1 MNLYVLYPMI
11 KSKIKAFLKASF
23 CFILLLFFCFSSSAG
38 QNAVNTKIIARGDWA
53 YPPFEFIN
61 DKGEPDGF
69 NVELFKALMQELG
82 MEYDLQLIHWGDA
95 MELLKNKKIDAIT
108 GMAYSSMRARQ
119 YSFSIPHSFLTQNI
133 ICRKNHPVNTL
144 EELHNKDVILQTHEI
159 TNEVL
164 FSTGTNCHVIPTDNM
179 YQGLE
184 LLSGGEYDAAIC
196 GDILAKFII
205 RKYHLNNLEI
215 RYLPA
220 IRPISYCLAA
230 HIDNPQLSALFNQ
243 GLEKLKV
250 SGIYNRIYNKWF
262 LYYQQP
268 ESPVKIYIILGIL
281 ALITLISLII
291 IHVIRRHI
299 RSVTRE
305 LNLLNDEM
313 SETLLRTHLAIKKSK
328 LTQWDY
334 DCQTQALYTT
344 DNFRPGGTLVSGLSP
359 LSNIHPKD
367 TAKISAIIERMK
379 NREDFEY
386 TVDVKMRYPGKEG
399 WQYVSID
406 GIPVKDPY
414 GRVIKYTGFCRNNT
428 GLVTLNNRIK
438 EQNIYLNMALQSG
451 NIIPMIID
459 PENNMC
465 QLSSR
470 MLRYGNATGIPSG
483 GIPLEKILL
492 HIHPEDRE
500 EVRSLFQEVKEGEI
514 RKITHEIRYYDHEWM
529 MGYLELNYTGRD
541 FDPQGKPR
549 KIVGYFQN
557 ITKRKQAE
565 EELKQ
570 QKEFVSNILDLLPI
584 PIHIKD
590 LDDKG
595 VYLYW
600 NKESEKFFGDM
611 LYKSTVDLVDE
622 NQAEEIIEIDRE
634 VYRTGMPYIS
644 QEHLVTRAGKEFN
657 TIVHK
662 NVIYNGSRKLL
673 LVARWDIKE
682 QLELYRR
689 SKLLS
694 SSMKALRAYTWHCD
708 LRDGILR
715 FGDGFE
721 QTEGCAEE
729 MNSLF
734 KFAQKIHP
742 LQREQFL
749 RFMTDFCK
757 QESGNFAIEYEIDYI
772 GSGKYEWWECRGVIE
787 TETNH
792 NASYKYISGM
802 DINISKHKEIELALT
817 HTKTKLAGLNKQTQ
831 LILNNTNSGLV
842 FIDNNYVVQWENL
855 AEYLPGHSMTAHY
868 QTGIVCHKVIQG
880 LDAPC
885 PECIVAKSQQTGLR
899 EFKELHMD
907 GITTELMATPVYDE
921 NNKWLGSVLK
931 VVNITEKQKITRE
944 LEKAKNKAEESN
956 KLMQGIYDRL
966 PCLLF
971 IKDVTDN
978 YRYMVANNYFCSALG
993 KPGSEIVGKTDFEI
1007 FPQAEAEKFRRD
1019 DTAAAAMEYPY
1030 TFEEDTWWQGKHIVW
1045 QTTKSVMDAI
1055 NGHKIMICLSL
1066 DITDKIASYKEL
1078 QAAKEKAEQSNK
1090 LKSAFLA
1097 NMSHEIR
1104 TPLNAIVGF
1113 SNLMA
1118 YSDDNEEK
1126 KDYYNIINTNNELLL
1141 RLIGDI
1147 LDLSK
1152 IEAGMLELKPEEFN
1166 IEELFHNLNYTFSQ
1180 RITSPDVRL
1189 ICETPGEDHVIY
1201 LDKNRFTQVIT
1212 NFVNN
1217 AIKFTPGGE
1226 IKIGYRK
1233 EAGGI
1238 KIYVADTGI
1247 GIAPD
1252 KIEKVFERFE
1262 KLDDFAQ
1269 GTGLG
1274 MAICKAIMDAFGGT
1288 IGVES
1293 EVGSGSVFWACFP
1306 LTHRISE

>member
-1 MNLYVLYPMI
+1 MKLYVLYLMI
-11 KSKIKAFLKASF
+11 KSKIKTFLKTSF
-23 CFILLLFFCFSSSAG
+23 CFILLLFFSFSGSAG
-38 QNAVNTKIIARGDWA
+38 QNVVNNKIIVRGDWA

-61 DKGEPDGF
+61 EKGEPDGF
-69 NVELFKALMQELG
+69 NVELFKALMSELG
-82 MEYDLQLIHWGDA
+82 MEYDLQLIQWKDA
-95 MELLKNKKIDAIT
+95 LELLKNKKIDAIT
-108 GMAYSSMRARQ
+108 GMAYSGLRAREF
-119 YSFSIPHSFLTQNI
+119 SFSMPHSFLDLNI
-133 ICRKNHPVNTL
+133 ICRKDHPVNTL
-144 EELHNKDVILQTHEI
+144 KDLHQKDVIIQNQEITHEKLLAI
-159 TNEVL
+159 
-164 FSTGTNCHVIPTDNM
+164 CPDCRIIPVNNM
-179 YQGLE
+179 QDGLE
-184 LLSGGEYDAAIC
+184 LLSQGKYDAAIC

-205 RKYHLNNLEI
+205 QKYRLNNLEI
-215 RYLPA
+215 RYLPS

-230 HIDNPQLSALFNQ
+230 HIDNPRLSARFNQ
-243 GLEKLKV
+243 GLERLKV
-250 SGIYNRIYNKWF
+250 SGVYNQIYNKWF
-262 LYYQQP
+262 LRYQQP

-281 ALITLISLII
+281 ALAVLISFII
-291 IHVIRRHI
+291 IHIIRRHI
-299 RSVTRE
+299 RRVTRE
-305 LNLLNDEM
+305 LNRLNNEM
-313 SETLLRTHLAIKKSK
+313 SETLLRTHLAIKKSN

-334 DCQTQALYTT
+334 DCQTQTLYTT
-344 DNFRPGGTLVSGLSP
+344 DNFTPGGTLVSSP
-359 LSNIHPKD
+359 LPLNNIHPKD
-367 TAKISAIIERMK
+367 AAKISAIFERMN
-379 NREDFEY
+379 NRENFEY
-386 TVDVKMRYPGKEG
+386 TIDVRMKYPGKEE

-406 GIPVKDPY
+406 GVPVKDAY
-414 GRVIKYTGFCRNNT
+414 GRVIKYTGFRRNNT
-428 GLVTLNNRIK
+428 GYVTLNNRIK

-451 NIIPMIID
+451 NIIPMVID
-459 PENNMC
+459 PENGIC
-465 QLSSR
+465 QLSAR
-470 MLRYGNATGIPSG
+470 MLRYSSITGIPAE

-492 HIHPEDRE
+492 HIHPDDRE
-500 EVRSLFQEVKEGEI
+500 EVRTLFHEIKEGKI
-514 RKITHEIRYYDHEWM
+514 RKVTHEIRYYDHEWVI
-529 MGYLELNYTGRD
+529 GYLELNYTGRD
-541 FDPQGKPR
+541 FDLQGKPR
-549 KIVGYFQN
+549 KIAGYFQN

-590 LDDKG
+590 PNEKG

-611 LYKSTVDLVDE
+611 LFRSTEDLVDE
-622 NQAEEIIEIDRE
+622 RQSNEIIEIDRE
-634 VYRTGMPYIS
+634 VIRTGIPYIS
-644 QEHLVTRAGKEFN
+644 QENLITRSGKEFN
-657 TIVHK
+657 TVVHK
-662 NVIYNGSRKLL
+662 NVIYKGTRKLL

-694 SSMKALRAYTWHCD
+694 SSMKALRAYTWDCD
-708 LRDGILR
+708 LRNGILR

-721 QTEGCAEE
+721 QTGGSAED
-729 MNSLF
+729 MNTLSRF
-734 KFAQKIHP
+734 SRKIHP
-742 LQREQFL
+742 AQREQFL
-749 RFMTDFCK
+749 RFITDFCR
-757 QESGNFAIEYEIDYI
+757 QESGSFAIEYEIDYT

-787 TETNH
+787 TKTH
-792 NASYKYISGM
+792 NNESYKYISGM
-802 DINISKHKEIELALT
+802 DINISRHKEIESALT
-817 HTKTKLAGLNKQTQ
+817 HAKTELAKLNRQTQ

-855 AEYLPGHSMTAHY
+855 SSYLPGHPITENY
-868 QTGIVCHKVIQG
+868 RTGIVCHKTVKG
-880 LDAPC
+880 LNAPC
-885 PECIVAKSQQTGLR
+885 PGCIVARSRQSGQR
-899 EFKELHMD
+899 EFKELRID
-907 GITTELMATPVYDE
+907 GITTELMAAPVYDE
-921 NNKWLGSVLK
+921 NNNWLGSVLK

-978 YRYMVANNYFCSALG
+978 YRYMIANNYFCSALG
-993 KPGSEIVGKTDFEI
+993 KPGSEVVGKTDFEI
-1007 FPQAEAEKFRRD
+1007 FPQEEAEKFRRD

-1030 TFEEDTWWQGKHIVW
+1030 TFEEVTLWQGKQTVW
-1045 QTTKSVMDAI
+1045 QTTKSVMEAI

-1118 YSDDNEEK
+1118 YSEDSEEK

-1166 IEELFHNLNYTFSQ
+1166 IEELFNNLHYTFSQ
-1180 RITSPDVRL
+1180 RITSPDVKL
-1189 ICETPGEDHVIY
+1189 VCETPGINKIIR

-1217 AIKFTPGGE
+1217 AIKFTPAGE
-1226 IKIGYRK
+1226 IKIGYKFAK
-1233 EAGGI
+1233 EGI

-1252 KIEKVFERFE
+1252 KIDKVFERFE

-1274 MAICKAIMDAFGGT
+1274 MAICKAIMDAFGGS

-1306 LTHRISE
+1306 LDMR

>member
-1 MNLYVLYPMI
+1 MKLYVFYPMI
-11 KSKIKAFLKASF
+11 KSKIKAFLKTSF
-23 CFILLLFFCFSSSAG
+23 CFILLLFFCFSGFAG
-38 QNAVNTKIIARGDWA
+38 QNVVNTKIIARGDWA

-69 NVELFKALMQELG
+69 NVELFKALMSELG
-82 MEYDLQLIHWGDA
+82 MEYDLQLIQWKEA
-95 MELLKNKKIDAIT
+95 LELLENKKIDAIT
-108 GMAYSSMRARQ
+108 GMAYSSERARQ
-119 YSFSIPHSFLTQNI
+119 FSFSMPHSFLDLNI
-133 ICRKNHPVNTL
+133 ICRKDHPVNTL
-144 EELHNKDVILQTHEI
+144 KDLHHKEVILQNLEITHEKLLT
-159 TNEVL
+159 TNID
-164 FSTGTNCHVIPTDNM
+164 CHIIPADNM
-179 YQGLE
+179 HDGLE
-184 LLSGGEYDAAIC
+184 LLSKGKYDAAIC
-196 GDILAKFII
+196 GDILAKYII
-205 RKYHLNNLEI
+205 RKYHLTNLEV
-215 RYLPA
+215 RYLPS
-220 IRPISYCLAA
+220 IRPISYCLAT
-230 HIDNPQLSALFNQ
+230 HIDNPQLSALLNQ
-243 GLEKLKV
+243 GLERLKV
-250 SGIYNRIYNKWF
+250 SGVYNQIYNKWF
-262 LYYQQP
+262 LRYQQP
-268 ESPVKIYIILGIL
+268 ESPVKIYIILGVL
-281 ALITLISLII
+281 TLTVLISFII
-291 IHVIRRHI
+291 IHIIRRHI
-299 RSVTRE
+299 HSVTRE

-313 SETLLRTHLAIKKSK
+313 SETLLRTHLAIKKSN

-334 DCQTQALYTT
+334 DCQTKTLYTT
-344 DNFRPGGTLVSGLSP
+344 DNFTHGGTLVSNLSP

-367 TAKISAIIERMK
+367 TSRISAIIGRMN
-379 NREDFEY
+379 NRENFEY
-386 TVDVKMRYPGKEG
+386 TVDVRMKYPGKEE

-406 GIPVKDPY
+406 GVPVKDTY
-414 GRVIKYTGFCRNNT
+414 GRVIKYTGFRRNNT
-428 GLVTLNNRIK
+428 GYVTLNNRIK

-451 NIIPMIID
+451 NIIPMVID
-459 PENNMC
+459 PENDMC

-470 MLRYGNATGIPSG
+470 MLRYNSVTGIPSEG
-483 GIPLEKILL
+483 VPLEKILL
-492 HIHPEDRE
+492 HIHPDDRE
-500 EVRSLFQEVKEGEI
+500 EVRTLFYEIKNGTI
-514 RKITHEIRYYDHEWM
+514 RKITQEIRYYDHEWVI
-529 MGYLELNYTGRD
+529 GYLELNYTGQD
-541 FDPQGKPR
+541 FDQQGKPR

-570 QKEFVSNILDLLPI
+570 QKEFVSHVLDLLPI

-590 LDDKG
+590 LDEKG

-611 LYKSTVDLVDE
+611 LFKSTVDLVDE
-622 NQAEEIIEIDRE
+622 RQAEEIFKIDRE
-634 VYRTGMPYIS
+634 VFRTGIPYIN
-644 QEHLVTRAGKEFN
+644 QERLVTRSGKEFN

-708 LRDGILR
+708 LRDGILK

-721 QTEGCAEE
+721 QTEASAEE
-729 MNSLF
+729 MNTLF

-742 LQREQFL
+742 AQREQFIC
-749 RFMTDFCK
+749 FIENFCK
-757 QESGNFAIEYEIDYI
+757 QESGDFSIEYEIDYT
-772 GSGKYEWWECRGVIE
+772 GSGRYEWWECRGVIE
-787 TETNH
+787 GKTKN
-792 NASYKYISGM
+792 NISSKYLSGM
-802 DINISKHKEIELALT
+802 AINISRHKEIELALT
-817 HTKTKLAGLNKQTQ
+817 HTKTKLAKLNQQTQ

-842 FIDNNYVVQWENL
+842 FIDSQYVIQWENL
-855 AEYLPGHSMTAHY
+855 SSYLPDHPMTEHY
-868 QTGIVCHKVIQG
+868 RTGIVCHKVVKG
-880 LDAPC
+880 LDSPC
-885 PECIVAKSQQTGLR
+885 PGCVIAKSRQSGQR
-899 EFKELHMD
+899 EFKELHVN
-907 GITTELMATPVYDE
+907 GITTELMAAPVYDD
-921 NNKWLGSVLK
+921 NKKWLGSVLK
-931 VVNITEKQKITRE
+931 VVNITEKQKITQE
-944 LEKAKNKAEESN
+944 LQKAKNRAEESN

-978 YRYMVANNYFCSALG
+978 YRYIIANNYFCSTLG
-993 KPGSEIVGKTDFEI
+993 KQGNEIVGKTDFEI
-1007 FPQAEAEKFRRD
+1007 FSQADAEKFRQD
-1019 DTAAAAMEYPY
+1019 DMATVAIGSPSI
-1030 TFEEDTWWQGKHIVW
+1030 FEEETWWLGKHCFW
-1045 QTTKSVMDAI
+1045 QTTKSVMEAI

-1066 DITDKIASYKEL
+1066 DITDKIASCKEL
-1078 QAAKEKAEQSNK
+1078 QEAKEKAEQSNK

-1118 YSDDNEEK
+1118 YSNDNDEK
-1126 KDYYNIINTNNELLL
+1126 KDYFNIINTNNELLL
-1141 RLIGDI
+1141 RLISDI

-1166 IEELFHNLNYTFSQ
+1166 IEELFNNLNYTFSQ
-1180 RITSPDVRL
+1180 RIASPDVQL
-1189 ICETPGEDHVIY
+1189 ICETPGQDRIIY

-1217 AIKFTPGGE
+1217 AVKFTPAGE
-1226 IKIGYRK
+1226 IKLGYK
-1233 EAGGI
+1233 FEEDGL

-1252 KIEKVFERFE
+1252 KIDKVFERFE

-1293 EVGSGSVFWACFP
+1293 KVGSGSVFWACFP
-1306 LTHRISE
+1306 LN